1 MSQIKTVLFIITA
14 LFLLVFTIYFACA
27 DTPIFPAGG
36 DDRVI
41 IGTQYGHNLWIPTAA
56 PTGPAGGSGGSG
68 GGPPSLSPY
77 DLTIDVPPTSKP
89 ATLMPV
95 TITLT
100 NTGPLRTEDVTLTW
114 YLTDPANTTWDTHTQ
129 SVLVPPGLKVLNK
142 TLYVPAGAVLGVW
155 TAHAQVQPPSFTPA
169 SASDTFQVTTNNYW
183 WLVVAALTITGG
195 ILIGIWRKKVRDTK
209 KSETAEPALDI
220 PTSP

>member
-1 MSQIKTVLFIITA
+1 MTWLTKTLFVLATL
-14 LFLLVFTIYFACA
+14 LFLAFTIYFARA
-27 DTPIFPAGG
+27 DTPIYPTGG

-41 IGTQYGHNLWIPTAA
+41 IGTEYGHNLWLPNAA
-56 PTGPAGGSGGSG
+56 IVIGAGGG
-68 GGPPSLSPY
+68 GGGGGIPLLSPY
-77 DLTIDVPPTSKP
+77 DITIDAPPTSKP

-129 SVLVPPGLKVLNK
+129 SVLVPPGMKTLNK
-142 TLYVPAGAVLGVW
+142 TLYVPANAVLGTW
-155 TAHAQVQPPSFTPA
+155 TAHAHVQPPSFTPA
-169 SASDTFQVTTNNYW
+169 TATDTFTVTNPNYW
-183 WLVVAALTITGG
+183 WLIVASLTIAGG
-195 ILIGIWRKKVRDTK
+195 ILIGIWRKRVRDQK